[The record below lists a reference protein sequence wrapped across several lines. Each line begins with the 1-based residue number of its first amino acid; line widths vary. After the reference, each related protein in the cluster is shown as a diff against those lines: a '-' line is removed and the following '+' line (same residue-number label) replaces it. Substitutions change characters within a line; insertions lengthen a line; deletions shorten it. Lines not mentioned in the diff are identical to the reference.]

1 LKVAKEDY
9 EQELK
14 DLKKEEDHHGS
25 DKNTHSS
32 FFGIRFGWSSKTSE
46 DKSTNQTEASPFSEK
61 VGHASS
67 PSADNKHSSANSKP
81 YSANSKPYSANSKPS
96 SSDIK
101 PSPVNTK
108 PSAKIMME
116 NLKEEI
122 EKLKA
127 LQQVKDFEIQETKSK
142 LKETKAS
149 KATEEEVVTILG
161 ECIKSLVATEKNWK
175 ALVNFFVKIDH
186 LIADKV

>member
-14 DLKKEEDHHGS
+14 DLKKEQDHHAS
-25 DKNTHSS
+25 DKNTFFS
-32 FFGIRFGWSSKTSE
+32 FIGTKLWSSKTSE
-46 DKSTNQTEASPFSEK
+46 DKNTNQTEASPFSEK
-61 VGHASS
+61 AGHASS
-67 PSADNKHSSANSKP
+67 PSADNKPSSANSKP
-81 YSANSKPYSANSKPS
+81 YSANSKHS

-108 PSAKIMME
+108 PSAKIMIRME

-149 KATEEEVVTILG
+149 KATEEEVVTILE
-161 ECIKSLVATEKNWK
+161 ECIKSLVATEKSWK
-175 ALVNFFVKIDH
+175 ALVNFFGKIDH
-186 LIADKV
+186 LITNKVKSLFY